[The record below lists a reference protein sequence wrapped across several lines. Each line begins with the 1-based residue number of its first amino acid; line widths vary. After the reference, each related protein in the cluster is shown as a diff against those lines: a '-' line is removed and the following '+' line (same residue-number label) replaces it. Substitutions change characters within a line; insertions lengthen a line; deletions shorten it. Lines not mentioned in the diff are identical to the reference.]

1 MSDAFDGPAVAL
13 DIAPEAQASLA
24 AQARGRRLVI
34 DWFATRCCGN
44 VPVGDVVFR
53 WRAAGQ
59 PHDPDVLRVEAG
71 DGLELWI
78 RPELVPLF
86 ARAGARV
93 VLRGIGPWRHPSV
106 VIENGAA
113 WLDFFAACPTR
124 SASGRRSGAR
134 R

>member
-1 MSDAFDGPAVAL
+1 MSQAFADAGVSL
-13 DIAPEAQASLA
+13 EIAPEARVGLV

-44 VPVGDVVFR
+44 VAVGDVVFR
-53 WRAAGQ
+53 WRAPEQ
-59 PHDPDVLRVEAG
+59 PIDLDAVRVEAV

-86 ARAGARV
+86 ARARARL

-106 VIENGAA
+106 VVEDGAA
-113 WLDFFAACPTR
+113 WLDFFSACPTR
-124 SASGRRSGAR
+124 SAWAR
-134 R
+134 ASSHRA